1 MPSIHKEIRAARV
14 RRGLTQ
20 LEAAQLAFISHR
32 TYQRIEA
39 GGTSPTADQ
48 LERIAAAFGC
58 SVSDLFGSDVE
69 GKDLPLPKEKES
81 ELQKE
86 NAQLRKEPG
95 HLQRMLEALSHLLP
109 DFLKRGGR

>member
-1 MPSIHKEIRAARV
+1 MPSIHEKIRAARV

-58 SVSDLFGSDVE
+58 SVSDLSAALG
-69 GKDLPLPKEKES
+69 
-81 ELQKE
+81 E
-86 NAQLRKEPG
+86 NT
-95 HLQRMLEALSHLLP
+95 
-109 DFLKRGGR
+109 KRGGKKTHSR